1 MSRSNSITGKSGVI
15 ADSDAPKISVSSSSD
30 LSISN
35 NIAATNND
43 KKKKKK
49 KKKRNSKRAE
59 GTELAVA
66 LEGSELANNNDED
79 DEDGEEKDETSPL
92 SDIASNFIAQA
103 TEGQQ
108 ESISTDA
115 ITEKEDDKVAVES
128 IPSVTTT
135 QLPTEVQDE
144 SKDVTVETEGSKVA
158 TESTDTDTA
167 QPSEVPQE
175 STTQSALVEM
185 GAEVSDAPEA
195 WEAKAA
201 AEKEEENSSASSNNF
216 EKVDD
221 KAATTNEPE
230 KETEDAKVEEAD
242 ATAQESG
249 KEDDEVKPEPSTS
262 SKKYW
267 LPNSIRRMLG
277 AKDATP

>member
-1 MSRSNSITGKSGVI
+1 M
-15 ADSDAPKISVSSSSD
+15 
-30 LSISN
+30 
-35 NIAATNND
+35 
-43 KKKKKK
+43 
-49 KKKRNSKRAE
+49 
-59 GTELAVA
+59 
-66 LEGSELANNNDED
+66 
-79 DEDGEEKDETSPL
+79 
-92 SDIASNFIAQA
+92 
-103 TEGQQ
+103 
-108 ESISTDA
+108 
-115 ITEKEDDKVAVES
+115 
-128 IPSVTTT
+128 
-135 QLPTEVQDE
+135 
-144 SKDVTVETEGSKVA
+144 
-158 TESTDTDTA
+158 
-167 QPSEVPQE
+167 PQE
-175 STTQSALVEM
+175 STAQSALAEL
-185 GAEVSDAPEA
+185 ATEVSDAPEA